1 MEVCNEKQKNWP
13 STLSII
19 FLLNLVVLDGPSFE
33 SQAIGTVIAGS
44 SSWNIKKFLPH

>member
-1 MEVCNEKQKNWP
+1 MQRKTEKIDRP
-13 STLSII
+13 PCSII

-33 SQAIGTVIAGS
+33 SQTIGTVIAGS